1 MKKMKKFK
9 ISKVLSIV
17 ALTLFLSNCGID
29 AVENPNVTTDRFTN
43 SPQAA
48 STWINGAKS
57 EMASSLGIIVELTE
71 ITSDNY
77 FNNRTLSSKVFD
89 IPQIVNTDLDVDRL
103 QTAVHNIRR
112 TTEFGLE
119 TVLPSDPS
127 STTEDQAELIFL
139 KGVAHL
145 FSGEY
150 FTGIPG
156 ENGGPI
162 LQTNDH
168 FSIAVSAFEDVIELS
183 NQNDLINAAKLAL
196 ARIAWH
202 LNDIPTLRSNALQI
216 IENDPLFNFQIE
228 FDGENGPN
236 NAFQFFIFNSP
247 QDEFAPLPRL
257 DFLDPKY
264 FSEDGAG
271 LDQKPIT
278 LFKSE
283 EAYLML
289 AEAELVAGN
298 IATAKSFLVDV
309 LENVIANRP
318 VFEVNDAAETRS
330 GGNRDDYPLVDTF
343 SIKFSPDEP
352 AIDGLVLD
360 RQSGPVQVPGV
371 SGTSV
376 TAQQIDSA
384 TNTEDLLEIILL
396 MRQEIFIS
404 EGRRVVDLG
413 IKYPVSENEIRSN
426 ENIDIND
433 PAGIAQIPGFIPLG
447 TEMDDFI
454 NDEENQVI
462 TILVNMNKVLV
473 QNRTSEFVL
482 PLW

>member
-1 MKKMKKFK
+1 MENFK
-9 ISKVLSIV
+9 IIKLLSIFG
-17 ALTLFLSNCGID
+17 LLIFMSSCGIEE
-29 AVENPNVTTDRFTN
+29 VENPNVTTDRFTN

-89 IPQIVNTDLDVDRL
+89 IPQIVNSDLDVDRL
-103 QTAVHNIRR
+103 NTAIQNIRR
-112 TTEFGLE
+112 TAEFGLE

-127 STTEDQAELIFL
+127 STTEDQAELIFF

-156 ENGGPI
+156 ENEGPI

-168 FSIAVSAFEDVIELS
+168 FSRAVSAFEDVIELT
-183 NQNDLINAAKLAL
+183 NQNELINAAKLAL

-202 LNDIPTLRSNALQI
+202 LNDIPTLRSNALEV
-216 IENDPLFNFQIE
+216 IESDPLFNYQVE

-236 NAFQFFIFNSP
+236 NAFQFFIFDSSN
-247 QDEFAPLPRL
+247 DEFAPLPRL

-271 LDQKPIT
+271 IDQKPIS

-298 IATAKSFLVDV
+298 ISTAKSFLADL
-309 LENVIANRP
+309 LENVIVNRP
-318 VFEVNDAAETRS
+318 VFDVDDAAETRS
-330 GGNRDDYPLVDTF
+330 GGNRDDYPLLDTF

-360 RQSGPVQVPGV
+360 RQSGPVEVPGV

-376 TAQQIDSA
+376 TVQQIENA
-384 TNTEDLLEIILL
+384 TSIEELLEIILL

-413 IKYPVSENEIRSN
+413 IKYPVSDDEIKSN

-433 PAGIAQIPGFIPLG
+433 PAGKAQIPEFIPLDKK
-447 TEMDDFI
+447 MDDFI

-462 TILVNMNKVLV
+462 TILVNMNKVLI
-473 QNRTSEFVL
+473 QNRTSEFIL